1 MHGEEHRSNGPRLAM
16 TGAHVAGVA
25 VAAFF
30 LARDGLTAR
39 DTLLLACGLVYLGRL
54 LLTSF
59 YTLRRAVG
67 WAEAAQ
73 VGPFLLLVQAALG
86 FLGSRALAPLRAIDW
101 AAVVLYVVGSYL
113 NTASE
118 WQRKRW
124 KTRPENKGRLYTEG
138 LFALSM
144 HVNYFGDTVL
154 FTGFALLTTS
164 PWALLVPAVMTVGFV
179 FLHIPML
186 DRYLAT
192 RYGEAFE
199 AWARRTKKFVP
210 FVY

>member
-1 MHGEEHRSNGPRLAM
+1 
-16 TGAHVAGVA
+16 
-25 VAAFF
+25 
-30 LARDGLTAR
+30 
-39 DTLLLACGLVYLGRL
+39 
-54 LLTSF
+54 
-59 YTLRRAVG
+59 
-67 WAEAAQ
+67 
-73 VGPFLLLVQAALG
+73 
-86 FLGSRALAPLRAIDW
+86 
-101 AAVVLYVVGSYL
+101 
-113 NTASE
+113 
-118 WQRKRW
+118 
-124 KTRPENKGRLYTEG
+124 
-138 LFALSM
+138 M